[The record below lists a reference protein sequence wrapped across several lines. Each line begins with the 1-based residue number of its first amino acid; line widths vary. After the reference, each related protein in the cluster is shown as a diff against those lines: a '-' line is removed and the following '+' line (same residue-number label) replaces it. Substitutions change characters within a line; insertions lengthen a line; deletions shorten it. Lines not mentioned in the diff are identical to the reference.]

1 MSVALALTVQDKDTL
16 RSAAYGAVSLM
27 AAADAVAGKP
37 HKAATHG
44 CLALACATG
53 PVGHVLAERTR
64 IKDLGG
70 ASAAALADQVLPALA
85 AAMDLLNQQS
95 PAAAADFRG
104 TVLIAVEAAARAHRG
119 EPGPVAAAMAR
130 RIADALGAV

>member
-1 MSVALALTVQDKDTL
+1 MSVALALTVQDKDIL
-16 RSAAYGAVSLM
+16 RRAAYGAVSLM

-37 HKAATHG
+37 HRAATHG
-44 CLALACATG
+44 CLALASATG
-53 PVGHVLAERTR
+53 PVGHVLAEKTR
-64 IKDLGG
+64 IRNLDG

-85 AAMDLLNQQS
+85 AAVDLLDRQS
-95 PAAAADFRG
+95 PAEAAAYRS

-130 RIADALGAV
+130 TIAAALGAG